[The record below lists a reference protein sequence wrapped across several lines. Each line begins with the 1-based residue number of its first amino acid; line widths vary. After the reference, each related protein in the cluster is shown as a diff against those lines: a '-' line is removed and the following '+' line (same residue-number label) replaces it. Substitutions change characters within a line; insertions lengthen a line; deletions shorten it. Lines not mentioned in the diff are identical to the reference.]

1 MTTVATQRGSIPSTL
16 CMEAM
21 LVKQI
26 FECLYEY
33 ERRFRRCCFL
43 KPKSISFHFFFFL
56 HDCAFSCLSISVSM
70 FHPISEHLKMS
81 IRISHGIA
89 VFKLSH
95 LCSNQCG
102 VPSSSQYISHNEDIL
117 IMFHYEETLHG

>member
-33 ERRFRRCCFL
+33 ERRFPRCCFL
-43 KPKSISFHFFFFL
+43 KPKSISFHFFFV
-56 HDCAFSCLSISVSM
+56 CAFSCLSISVSI

-81 IRISHGIA
+81 IRILHEIA

-95 LCSNQCG
+95 LWSNQCG
-102 VPSSSQYISHNEDIL
+102 FPSSSQYISHNEDIL